1 MSESEPKTRKK
12 HMEFT
17 PMTPETTFQYA
28 DLSIKHINP
37 ENTLAM
43 VKRAIRMGY
52 DAVAINIDLGDISDY
67 YTELDALWTP
77 GNQSGTDGEPPKKK
91 KKKQQRKDEL
101 ADGIAG
107 ILKKK
112 LIPLPHYVDISQLN
126 TSDLEK
132 RGKVFRQ
139 FSRVTFTANEQVVI
153 NKVFIHP
160 TILSYDIVAIRPG
173 EPAVLDTLARKTEL
187 FDIITIDHLEE
198 KRGKWLSMSKVMD
211 RIRND
216 GVFYE
221 IAYAESL
228 MPASR
233 RNTLFNGRVLIRS
246 LKSKNVI
253 FSSGAE
259 TMLDLRSPVDVM
271 NMSLLWGVANNEAR
285 KMISGFPKNLLLQA
299 ECRGTG
305 NGDVCS
311 MKLSE
316 AEKMAGIHKEE
327 EKDTEGEE
335 NGEEKEEKVE
345 KVVPPPIDVR
355 MNHSQYQALLQATK
369 NANDMMKRIKA
380 SKAAPSSSDS
390 TTPTTS
396 SSS

>member
-1 MSESEPKTRKK
+1 
-12 HMEFT
+12 MEFT

-28 DLSIKHINP
+28 DLNIKHINP

-52 DAVAINIDLGDISDY
+52 DTVAINVDLGDIADY
-67 YTELDALWTP
+67 YTELDMLWTP
-77 GNQSGTDGEPPKKK
+77 GNKSSADGEPPKKK
-91 KKKQQRKDEL
+91 KKKNQRKDEM

-112 LIPLPHYVDISQLN
+112 LIPPPHFVDVSHLDL
-126 TSDLEK
+126 SDLEK

-139 FSRVTFTANEQVVI
+139 FSRITFTANEQVVI

-160 TILSYDIVAIRPG
+160 TVLSYDIVAVRPG
-173 EPAVLDTLARKTEL
+173 DPSVIDTLSRKTEL

-198 KRGKWLSMSKVMD
+198 NRGKWLSGSKVMD

-228 MPASR
+228 MPATR
-233 RNTLFNGRVLIRS
+233 KNALFNGRVLIRS

-253 FSSGAE
+253 ICSGAE

-316 AEKMAGIHKEE
+316 AEKMAGNNEEE
-327 EKDTEGEE
+327 EKEDVGNDEGEE
-335 NGEEKEEKVE
+335 EKKETVKA
-345 KVVPPPIDVR
+345 PPIDVR
-355 MNHSQYQALLQATK
+355 MNVSQYKALLQATK
-369 NANDMMKRIKA
+369 NANDMMKKIKA
-380 SKAAPSSSDS
+380 SKAA
-390 TTPTTS
+390 TAS
-396 SSS
+396 SSSS

>member
-1 MSESEPKTRKK
+1 MTEDEPVTRKK

-28 DLSIKHINP
+28 DLSIKHISP

-52 DAVAINIDLGDISDY
+52 DAVAINVDLGDIADY
-67 YTELDALWTP
+67 YTELDMLWTP
-77 GNQSGTDGEPPKKK
+77 ASQFSGDGEPPKKK
-91 KKKQQRKDEL
+91 KKKHQQQQRKDEL

-112 LIPLPHYVDISQLN
+112 LIPPPFFIDVSQLN

-139 FSRVTFTANEQVVI
+139 FSRITFTANEQVVI

-160 TILSYDIVAIRPG
+160 TILSYDIVAVRPG
-173 EPAVLDTLARKTEL
+173 EPAVLDTLSRKTEL

-198 KRGKWLSMSKVMD
+198 NRTKWLSGSKVMD

-228 MPASR
+228 MPATR
-233 RNTLFNGRVLIRS
+233 KNTLFNGRILIRS
-246 LKSKNVI
+246 LKSKNII

-316 AEKMAGIHKEE
+316 AEKLAGNEQGDDGETEENEE
-327 EKDTEGEE
+327 EKE
-335 NGEEKEEKVE
+335 
-345 KVVPPPIDVR
+345 VVKAAPPPIDVR

-380 SKAAPSSSDS
+380 SKA
-390 TTPTTS
+390 TS
-396 SSS
+396 SSNPAATSSS

>member
-1 MSESEPKTRKK
+1 MSEKEPAKREK

-17 PMTPETTFQYA
+17 PLTPETTFQYA
-28 DLSIKHINP
+28 DLSIKHINA

-67 YTELDALWTP
+67 YTELDSLWTP
-77 GNQSGTDGEPPKKK
+77 ASQSNSEGEPPKKK

-112 LIPLPHYVDISQLN
+112 LIPPPHFVNASQLN

-139 FSRVTFTANEQVVI
+139 FSRITFTANEQVVI
-153 NKVFIHP
+153 NKVFTHP
-160 TILSYDIVAIRPG
+160 TVMSYDIVAVRPG
-173 EPAVLDTLARKTEL
+173 EPAVLDTLSRKTEL

-198 KRGKWLSMSKVMD
+198 NRGKWLSASKVMD

-216 GVFYE
+216 GVCYE

-228 MPASR
+228 MPATR
-233 RNTLFNGRVLIRS
+233 KNVLFNGRVLIRS

-253 FSSGAE
+253 LSSGAE

-271 NMSLLWGVANNEAR
+271 NMSLLWGVANSDAR

-311 MKLSE
+311 MKLSD
-316 AEKMAGIHKEE
+316 AEKLA
-327 EKDTEGEE
+327 GEE
-335 NGEEKEEKVE
+335 DEKEEKSEEGAEETTTV
-345 KVVPPPIDVR
+345 KPPPIEVK
-355 MNHSQYQALLQATK
+355 MNQAQYKALLQATK
-369 NANDMMKRIKA
+369 NANDMMKKIKA
-380 SKAAPSSSDS
+380 SKAASSS
-390 TTPTTS
+390 TAPPTS
-396 SSS
+396 

>member
-1 MSESEPKTRKK
+1 
-12 HMEFT
+12 
-17 PMTPETTFQYA
+17 MTPETTFQYA
-28 DLSIKHINP
+28 DLSIKHINA

-52 DAVAINIDLGDISDY
+52 DTVAINTDIGDISDY
-67 YTELDALWTP
+67 YTELDMLWTP
-77 GNQSGTDGEPPKKK
+77 GSQSTADGEPPKKK

-112 LIPLPHYVDISQLN
+112 LIPPPHFIDVSQLN

-139 FSRVTFTANEQVVI
+139 FSRITFTANEQVVI

-160 TILSYDIVAIRPG
+160 TILSYDIVAVRPG
-173 EPAVLDTLARKTEL
+173 EPAVLDTLSRKTEL

-198 KRGKWLSMSKVMD
+198 HRTKWLSLSKVMD

-228 MPASR
+228 MPATR
-233 RNTLFNGRVLIRS
+233 KNTLFNGRVLMRS
-246 LKSKNVI
+246 LKAKNI
-253 FSSGAE
+253 ILSSGAE

-316 AEKMAGIHKEE
+316 AEKLAGGVEE
-327 EKDTEGEE
+327 EK
-335 NGEEKEEKVE
+335 EKEEGETSTVTEQE
-345 KVVPPPIDVR
+345 KVNPPPIEVR
-355 MNHSQYQALLQATK
+355 MNQSQYKALLQATK

-380 SKAAPSSSDS
+380 SKSSTSSASAPS
-390 TTPTTS
+390 TS
-396 SSS
+396 

>member
-1 MSESEPKTRKK
+1 MSEEEPVKRKK

-52 DAVAINIDLGDISDY
+52 DTVAINIDLGDISDY
-67 YTELDALWTP
+67 YTELDMLWTP
-77 GNQSGTDGEPPKKK
+77 GSQSTTDGEPPKKK

-112 LIPLPHYVDISQLN
+112 LIPPPHFVDISELN

-139 FSRVTFTANEQVVI
+139 FSRITFTANEQVVI

-160 TILSYDIVAIRPG
+160 TILSYDIVAVRPG
-173 EPAVLDTLARKTEL
+173 EPAVLDTLSRKTEL

-198 KRGKWLSMSKVMD
+198 NRGKWLTVSKVMD

-228 MPASR
+228 MPATR
-233 RNTLFNGRVLIRS
+233 KNTLFNGRILIRS
-246 LKSKNVI
+246 LKSKNI
-253 FSSGAE
+253 IMSSGAE

-316 AEKMAGIHKEE
+316 AEKLA
-327 EKDTEGEE
+327 GEE
-335 NGEEKEEKVE
+335 DKDQEEAETEETNVE
-345 KVVPPPIDVR
+345 QVKPPPIEVR
-355 MNHSQYQALLQATK
+355 MNQSQYKALLQATK

-380 SKAAPSSSDS
+380 TKAS
-390 TTPTTS
+390 TSTS
-396 SSS
+396 

>member
-1 MSESEPKTRKK
+1 MSDKTQEEPVKRKK

-17 PMTPETTFQYA
+17 PLTPETTFQYA
-28 DLSIKHINP
+28 DLSIKHTDP

-52 DAVAINIDLGDISDY
+52 DTVGINIDLGDIFDY
-67 YTELDALWTP
+67 YTELDMLWTP
-77 GNQSGTDGEPPKKK
+77 GSQTADGEPPKKK
-91 KKKQQRKDEL
+91 KKKQQQRKDEL

-112 LIPLPHYVDISQLN
+112 LIPPPHFVDVSQLD
-126 TSDLEK
+126 TSELEK

-139 FSRVTFTANEQVVI
+139 FSRITFTANEQVVI

-160 TILSYDIVAIRPG
+160 TILSYDIVAVRPG
-173 EPAVLDTLARKTEL
+173 DASVLDTLTRKTEL

-198 KRGKWLSMSKVMD
+198 NKAKWLSLSKVMD
-211 RIRND
+211 RIRGD
-216 GVFYE
+216 GVYYE

-228 MPASR
+228 LPVTR
-233 RNTLFNGRVLIRS
+233 RNTLFHGRLLIRS

-305 NGDVCS
+305 NGDVS
-311 MKLSE
+311 SIKLSE
-316 AEKMAGIHKEE
+316 AEKLAGETEKEG
-327 EKDTEGEE
+327 K
-335 NGEEKEEKVE
+335 EEKETA
-345 KVVPPPIDVR
+345 PPIEVR

-369 NANDMMKRIKA
+369 NANEMMKKIKA
-380 SKAAPSSSDS
+380 TKA
-390 TTPTTS
+390 
-396 SSS
+396 

>member
-1 MSESEPKTRKK
+1 
-12 HMEFT
+12 MEFT
-17 PMTPETTFQYA
+17 PMVPETTFQYA
-28 DLSIKHINP
+28 DLSIKHIDA

-43 VKRAIRMGY
+43 VRRAIRMGY

-67 YTELDALWTP
+67 YTELDMLWTP
-77 GNQSGTDGEPPKKK
+77 GSQNNVDGEPPKKK

-112 LIPLPHYVDISQLN
+112 LIPPPHYVDVSQLN
-126 TSDLEK
+126 TSELEK

-139 FSRVTFTANEQVVI
+139 FSRITFTANEQVVI

-160 TILSYDIVAIRPG
+160 TILSYDIVAVRPG
-173 EPAVLDTLARKTEL
+173 EPSVLDTLSRKTEL

-198 KRGKWLSMSKVMD
+198 ERRKWLSVSKVMD

-228 MPASR
+228 MPATR
-233 RNTLFNGRVLIRS
+233 KNTLFNGRVLIRS
-246 LKSKNVI
+246 LKSKNII

-311 MKLSE
+311 MKLSDAEKLAGNGEEEEQDGASEEKVVVGKEEE
-316 AEKMAGIHKEE
+316 AEKVKA
-327 EKDTEGEE
+327 
-335 NGEEKEEKVE
+335 
-345 KVVPPPIDVR
+345 PPIEVR

-369 NANDMMKRIKA
+369 NANDMMKKIKA
-380 SKAAPSSSDS
+380 SKAASSS
-390 TTPTTS
+390 
-396 SSS
+396 

>member
-1 MSESEPKTRKK
+1 MTTEETKPRKK

-28 DLSIKHINP
+28 DLNIKHITS

-52 DAVAINIDLGDISDY
+52 DAVAINVDLGDIADY
-67 YTELDALWTP
+67 YTELDMLWTP
-77 GNQSGTDGEPPKKK
+77 GNQSNSNGEPPKKK
-91 KKKQQRKDEL
+91 KKKNQRKDEL

-112 LIPLPHYVDISQLN
+112 LIPPPHFVDVSQLN

-139 FSRVTFTANEQVVI
+139 FSRITFTANEQVVI

-160 TILSYDIVAIRPG
+160 TILSYDIVAVRPG
-173 EPAVLDTLARKTEL
+173 DPSVMDTLSRKTEL

-198 KRGKWLSMSKVMD
+198 NRGKWLSGSKVMD

-221 IAYAESL
+221 ISYAESL
-228 MPASR
+228 MPATRKS
-233 RNTLFNGRVLIRS
+233 TLFNGRVLIRS
-246 LKSKNVI
+246 LKSKNII

-259 TMLDLRSPVDVM
+259 SMIDLRSPVDVM

-316 AEKMAGIHKEE
+316 AEKMAAGNNGNDEDEE
-327 EKDTEGEE
+327 GVKREEDVEE
-335 NGEEKEEKVE
+335 NAEDVKEKV
-345 KVVPPPIDVR
+345 KAPPIDVR

-369 NANDMMKRIKA
+369 NANEMMKRIKA
-380 SKAAPSSSDS
+380 SKAA
-390 TTPTTS
+390 TS
-396 SSS
+396 STSS

>member
-1 MSESEPKTRKK
+1 MSEKEPAKRKK

-17 PMTPETTFQYA
+17 PLTPETTFQYA
-28 DLSIKHINP
+28 DLSIKHINA

-67 YTELDALWTP
+67 YTELDSLWTP
-77 GNQSGTDGEPPKKK
+77 ASQSNSEGEPPKKK

-112 LIPLPHYVDISQLN
+112 LIPPPHFVNASQLN

-139 FSRVTFTANEQVVI
+139 FSRITFTANEQVVI
-153 NKVFIHP
+153 NKVFTHP
-160 TILSYDIVAIRPG
+160 TVMSYDIVAVRPG
-173 EPAVLDTLARKTEL
+173 EPAVLDTLSRKTEL

-198 KRGKWLSMSKVMD
+198 NRGKWLSASKVMD

-216 GVFYE
+216 GVCYE

-228 MPASR
+228 MPATR
-233 RNTLFNGRVLIRS
+233 KNVLFNGRVLIRS

-253 FSSGAE
+253 LSSGAE

-271 NMSLLWGVANNEAR
+271 NMSLLWGVANSDAR

-311 MKLSE
+311 MKLSD
-316 AEKMAGIHKEE
+316 AEKLA
-327 EKDTEGEE
+327 GEE
-335 NGEEKEEKVE
+335 DEKEEKSEEGAEETTTV
-345 KVVPPPIDVR
+345 KPPPIEVK
-355 MNHSQYQALLQATK
+355 MNQAQYKALLQATK
-369 NANDMMKRIKA
+369 NANDMMKKIKA
-380 SKAAPSSSDS
+380 SKAASS
-390 TTPTTS
+390 TAPPPTS
-396 SSS
+396 

>member
-1 MSESEPKTRKK
+1 MATEETKTRKK

-28 DLSIKHINP
+28 DLNIKHINP

-52 DAVAINIDLGDISDY
+52 DTVAINVDLGDIADY
-67 YTELDALWTP
+67 YTELDMLWTP
-77 GNQSGTDGEPPKKK
+77 GNKSNVDGEPPKKK
-91 KKKQQRKDEL
+91 KKKNQRKDEL

-112 LIPLPHYVDISQLN
+112 LIPPPHFVDVSQLDF
-126 TSDLEK
+126 SDLEK

-139 FSRVTFTANEQVVI
+139 FSRITFTANEQVVI

-160 TILSYDIVAIRPG
+160 TVLSYDIVAVRPG
-173 EPAVLDTLARKTEL
+173 DSSVIDTLSRKTEL

-198 KRGKWLSMSKVMD
+198 NRGKWLSGSKVMD

-228 MPASR
+228 MPATR
-233 RNTLFNGRVLIRS
+233 KNTLFNGRVLIRS

-253 FSSGAE
+253 ICSGAE

-316 AEKMAGIHKEE
+316 AEKMAGNDED
-327 EKDTEGEE
+327 EKEE
-335 NGEEKEEKVE
+335 NGEEEDVGNEDVEEKMETV
-345 KVVPPPIDVR
+345 KAPPIDVR
-355 MNHSQYQALLQATK
+355 MNVSQYKALLQATK
-369 NANDMMKRIKA
+369 NANDMMKKIK
-380 SKAAPSSSDS
+380 SFKAAAA
-390 TTPTTS
+390 S
-396 SSS
+396 SSSS

>member
-1 MSESEPKTRKK
+1 
-12 HMEFT
+12 MEFT
-17 PMTPETTFQYA
+17 PLTPETTFQYA
-28 DLSIKHINP
+28 DLSIKHINA

-67 YTELDALWTP
+67 YTELDSLWTP
-77 GNQSGTDGEPPKKK
+77 ASQSNSEGEPPKKK

-112 LIPLPHYVDISQLN
+112 LIPPPHFVDASQLN

-139 FSRVTFTANEQVVI
+139 FSRITFTANEQVVI
-153 NKVFIHP
+153 NKVFTHP
-160 TILSYDIVAIRPG
+160 TVMSYDIVAVRPG
-173 EPAVLDTLARKTEL
+173 EPAVLDTLSRKTEL

-198 KRGKWLSMSKVMD
+198 NRGKWLSASKVMD

-216 GVFYE
+216 GVCYE

-228 MPASR
+228 MPATR
-233 RNTLFNGRVLIRS
+233 KNVLFNGRVLIRS

-253 FSSGAE
+253 LSSGAE

-271 NMSLLWGVANNEAR
+271 NMSLLWGVANSDAR

-311 MKLSE
+311 MKLSD
-316 AEKMAGIHKEE
+316 AEKLA
-327 EKDTEGEE
+327 GEE
-335 NGEEKEEKVE
+335 DEKEEKSEEGAEETTTV
-345 KVVPPPIDVR
+345 KPPPIEVK
-355 MNHSQYQALLQATK
+355 MNQAQYKALLQATK
-369 NANDMMKRIKA
+369 NANDMMKKIKA
-380 SKAAPSSSDS
+380 SKAVSSTAPP
-390 TTPTTS
+390 PTS
-396 SSS
+396 

>member
-1 MSESEPKTRKK
+1 MSKMATEETKTRKK

-28 DLSIKHINP
+28 DLNIKHINP

-52 DAVAINIDLGDISDY
+52 DTVAINVDLGDIADY
-67 YTELDALWTP
+67 YTELDMLWTP
-77 GNQSGTDGEPPKKK
+77 GNKSNVDGEPPKKK
-91 KKKQQRKDEL
+91 KKKNQRKDEL

-112 LIPLPHYVDISQLN
+112 LIPPPHFVDVSQLDL
-126 TSDLEK
+126 SDLEK

-139 FSRVTFTANEQVVI
+139 FSRITFTANEQVVI

-160 TILSYDIVAIRPG
+160 TVLSYDIVAVRPG
-173 EPAVLDTLARKTEL
+173 DSSVIDTLSRKTEL

-198 KRGKWLSMSKVMD
+198 NRGKWLSGSKVMD

-228 MPASR
+228 MPATR
-233 RNTLFNGRVLIRS
+233 KNTLFNGRVLIRS

-253 FSSGAE
+253 ICSGAE

-316 AEKMAGIHKEE
+316 AEKMAGGNDEE
-327 EKDTEGEE
+327 EEE
-335 NGEEKEEKVE
+335 NGEEDVGNEDVEEKKETVRA
-345 KVVPPPIDVR
+345 PPIDVR
-355 MNHSQYQALLQATK
+355 MNVSQYKALLQATK
-369 NANDMMKRIKA
+369 NANDMMKKIKA
-380 SKAAPSSSDS
+380 SKAAAA
-390 TTPTTS
+390 S
-396 SSS
+396 SSSC

>member
-1 MSESEPKTRKK
+1 MSDNSPEVPVQRKK
-12 HMEFT
+12 KMDFT
-17 PMTPETTFQYA
+17 PLTPETTFQYA
-28 DLSIKHINP
+28 DLSIKHINA

-52 DAVAINIDLGDISDY
+52 DTIGINVDLGDIADY
-67 YTELDALWTP
+67 YTELDMLWTP
-77 GNQSGTDGEPPKKK
+77 ASQNGDGEPPKKK
-91 KKKQQRKDEL
+91 KKKGNQRKDEL

-112 LIPLPHYVDISQLN
+112 LIPPPFFVNVAELDLKE
-126 TSDLEK
+126 LEK

-160 TILSYDIVAIRPG
+160 TILSYDIVAVRPG

-198 KRGKWLSMSKVMD
+198 NRTKWLSMSKVMD
-211 RIRND
+211 RIRGD

-221 IAYAESL
+221 ISYAESL
-228 MPASR
+228 MPATR

-271 NMSLLWGVANNEAR
+271 NMSLLWGVPNKEAR

-305 NGDVCS
+305 NGDLCS
-311 MKLSE
+311 VKLTEVDKLAGVSE
-316 AEKMAGIHKEE
+316 EKEE
-327 EKDTEGEE
+327 EEKNG
-335 NGEEKEEKVE
+335 NGEEKEEKA
-345 KVVPPPIDVR
+345 KGSAPPIDVR

-369 NANDMMKRIKA
+369 NANEMMKKIKA
-380 SKAAPSSSDS
+380 SKVTSAP
-390 TTPTTS
+390 PTS
-396 SSS
+396 SSSA

>member
-1 MSESEPKTRKK
+1 MATEETKTRKK

-28 DLSIKHINP
+28 DLNIKHINP

-52 DAVAINIDLGDISDY
+52 DTVAINVDLGDIADY
-67 YTELDALWTP
+67 YTELDMLWTP
-77 GNQSGTDGEPPKKK
+77 GNKSSADGEPPKKK
-91 KKKQQRKDEL
+91 KKKNQRKDEM

-112 LIPLPHYVDISQLN
+112 LIPPPHFVDVSHLDL
-126 TSDLEK
+126 SDLEK

-139 FSRVTFTANEQVVI
+139 FSRITFTANEQVVI

-160 TILSYDIVAIRPG
+160 TVLSYDIVAVRPG
-173 EPAVLDTLARKTEL
+173 DPSVIDTLSRKTEL

-198 KRGKWLSMSKVMD
+198 NRGKWLSGSKVMD

-228 MPASR
+228 MPATR
-233 RNTLFNGRVLIRS
+233 KNTLFNGRVLIRS

-253 FSSGAE
+253 ISSGAE

-316 AEKMAGIHKEE
+316 AEKMAGNNEEE
-327 EKDTEGEE
+327 EKEDVGNDEGEE
-335 NGEEKEEKVE
+335 EKKETVKA
-345 KVVPPPIDVR
+345 PPIDVR
-355 MNHSQYQALLQATK
+355 MNVSQYKALLQATK
-369 NANDMMKRIKA
+369 NANDMMKKIKA
-380 SKAAPSSSDS
+380 SKAA
-390 TTPTTS
+390 TAS
-396 SSS
+396 SSSS

>member
-1 MSESEPKTRKK
+1 MATEETKTRKK

-28 DLSIKHINP
+28 DLNIKHINP

-52 DAVAINIDLGDISDY
+52 DTVAINVDLGDIADY
-67 YTELDALWTP
+67 YTELDMLWTP
-77 GNQSGTDGEPPKKK
+77 GNKSSADGEPPKKK
-91 KKKQQRKDEL
+91 KKKNQRKDEM

-112 LIPLPHYVDISQLN
+112 LIPPPHFVDVSHLDL
-126 TSDLEK
+126 SDLEK

-139 FSRVTFTANEQVVI
+139 FSRITFTANEQVVI

-160 TILSYDIVAIRPG
+160 TVLSYDIVAVRPG
-173 EPAVLDTLARKTEL
+173 DPSVIDTLSRKTEL

-198 KRGKWLSMSKVMD
+198 NRGKWLSGSKVMD

-228 MPASR
+228 MPATR
-233 RNTLFNGRVLIRS
+233 KNALFNGRVLIRS

-253 FSSGAE
+253 ICSGAE

-271 NMSLLWGVANNEAR
+271 NMSLLWGVANNEA
-285 KMISGFPKNLLLQA
+285 Q
-299 ECRGTG
+299 CRGTG

-316 AEKMAGIHKEE
+316 AEKMAGNNEEE
-327 EKDTEGEE
+327 EKEDVGNDEGEE
-335 NGEEKEEKVE
+335 EKKETVKA
-345 KVVPPPIDVR
+345 PPIDVR
-355 MNHSQYQALLQATK
+355 MNVSQYKALLQATK
-369 NANDMMKRIKA
+369 NANDMMKKIKA
-380 SKAAPSSSDS
+380 SKAA
-390 TTPTTS
+390 TAS
-396 SSS
+396 SSSS

>member
-1 MSESEPKTRKK
+1 MATEETKTRKK

-28 DLSIKHINP
+28 DLNIKHINP

-52 DAVAINIDLGDISDY
+52 DTVAINVDLGDIADY
-67 YTELDALWTP
+67 YTELDMLWTP
-77 GNQSGTDGEPPKKK
+77 GNKSSADGEPPKKK
-91 KKKQQRKDEL
+91 KKKNQRKDEM

-112 LIPLPHYVDISQLN
+112 LIPPPHFVDVSHLDL
-126 TSDLEK
+126 SDLEK

-139 FSRVTFTANEQVVI
+139 FSRITFTANEQVVI

-160 TILSYDIVAIRPG
+160 TVLSYDIVAVRPG
-173 EPAVLDTLARKTEL
+173 DPSVIDTLSRKTEL

-198 KRGKWLSMSKVMD
+198 NRGKWLSGSKVMD

-228 MPASR
+228 MPATR
-233 RNTLFNGRVLIRS
+233 KNALFNGRVLIRS

-253 FSSGAE
+253 ICSGAE

-316 AEKMAGIHKEE
+316 AEKMAGNNEEE
-327 EKDTEGEE
+327 EKEDVGNDEGEE
-335 NGEEKEEKVE
+335 EKKETVKA
-345 KVVPPPIDVR
+345 PPIDVR
-355 MNHSQYQALLQATK
+355 MNVSQYKALLQATK
-369 NANDMMKRIKA
+369 NANDMMKKIKA
-380 SKAAPSSSDS
+380 SKAA
-390 TTPTTS
+390 TAS
-396 SSS
+396 SSSS